1 MSGWPLGFWVFV
13 IYSYLIPFWLLRFD
27 FCLSML
33 WILLKMA
40 KSEHNVITSEKL
52 CLSLC
57 SEIDMSTMID
67 ECLLRLVD
75 EDPLSW
81 KGDENASTYIHSH
94 PFVYMINFYWY
105 IYTLYIYI
113 FELLCNY
120 SGSGTC
126 SETNRN
132 FCIEVFWLCS
142 WGVGSKKNS
151 VCKIEN
157 LIYSL
162 TANDGIV
169 KTWKVL

>member
-1 MSGWPLGFWVFV
+1 
-13 IYSYLIPFWLLRFD
+13 
-27 FCLSML
+27 ML

-94 PFVYMINFYWY
+94 PFVYMINFY
-105 IYTLYIYI
+105 
-113 FELLCNY
+113 
-120 SGSGTC
+120 
-126 SETNRN
+126 
-132 FCIEVFWLCS
+132 
-142 WGVGSKKNS
+142 
-151 VCKIEN
+151 
-157 LIYSL
+157 
-162 TANDGIV
+162 
-169 KTWKVL
+169 